1 MTHPGIPLVRDWLY
15 SRSGTYKL
23 KPTQC
28 TTSSVNKPLSSTCI
42 VSTHIQAGREIYN
55 QFIKSDMKG
64 KLNRYSEGELQK
76 TLLRQNLIS
85 TGSLI
90 QLSGKAGL

>member
-1 MTHPGIPLVRDWLY
+1 MTHPGIPLVRDWLC

-28 TTSSVNKPLSSTCI
+28 TTWSVNKPLCSTCI
-42 VSTHIQAGREIYN
+42 VSKCIQAGRKIYN

-64 KLNRYSEGELQK
+64 KWNRYSEGELEEM
-76 TLLRQNLIS
+76 LLRQHFIS

-90 QLSGKAGL
+90 